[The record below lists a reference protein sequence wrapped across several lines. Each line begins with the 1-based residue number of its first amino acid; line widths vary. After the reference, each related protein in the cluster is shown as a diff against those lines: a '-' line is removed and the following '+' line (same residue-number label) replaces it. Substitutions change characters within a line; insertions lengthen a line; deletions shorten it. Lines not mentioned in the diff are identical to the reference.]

1 MASIS
6 LTGKIVGKKSDP
18 AVTLKKIGDLS
29 IAEFSMMDTDYCYF
43 KNKDDNPGQFYK
55 VSVTGK
61 SAEWLAENLTHG
73 SKVGAHGQP
82 VWREYNG
89 QKFLDVKQARVVL
102 LEDRKPATEGN
113 SLF

>member
-6 LTGKIVGKKSDP
+6 LTGKTVGKKSDP
-18 AVTLKKIGDLS
+18 VCTLKKIGDLS

-61 SAEWLAENLTHG
+61 SAEWLAENLNHG
-73 SKVGAHGQP
+73 SKVGVHGQP

-102 LEDRKPATEGN
+102 LEDRKTGSESN